1 MIGKSHIKIAHE
13 MLPLLNPSVCS
24 ILREYI
30 NSFES
35 GLDIPDRYMIWER
48 DPKEPAEK
56 GVQPKQLV
64 HRYYLDANNDRKRG
78 RLIDQIWTY
87 TEGIISFLGE
97 GADLS
102 EAYSSVEN
110 LAENWVLYF
119 GMLTH
124 FLGDLCSPLHVG
136 NCLDGEFRKISGN
149 RYHSKIEQAM
159 WRYHKD
165 VKVTIGCT
173 DTNTTLNTSQLVE
186 VAEKTYVE
194 YLLLKTLY
202 PLLPET
208 RNAFA
213 KLSIRVFEHAVFL
226 SAGWINTMIVQHGIE
241 SVLKEAIVKLEV
253 PLKRDET
260 RC

>member
-1 MIGKSHIKIAHE
+1 
-13 MLPLLNPSVCS
+13 MLPLLNPPVRGILEEYKS
-24 ILREYI
+24 I
-30 NSFES
+30 FES

-56 GVQPKQLV
+56 GIQPKQLV
-64 HRYYLDANNDRKRG
+64 HRYYLDANNDREQG

-87 TEGIISFLGE
+87 TEGIISFLDE
-97 GADLS
+97 GTDLS

-110 LAENWVLYF
+110 LVENWVLYF

-124 FLGDLCSPLHVG
+124 FLGDLCSPLHIG
-136 NCLDGEFRKISGN
+136 NCHDDEFRIISGN

-165 VKVTIGCT
+165 AKVTLGCT
-173 DTNTTLNTSQLVE
+173 VINTTLDTSQLLE

-194 YLLLKTLY
+194 YLLLKKLY

-213 KLSIRVFEHAVFL
+213 KLSIRVLERAVFF
-226 SAGWINTMIVQHGIE
+226 SAGWINTIIAQQGIE
-241 SVLKEAIVKLEV
+241 SVLKEAMAKLEI
-253 PLKRDET
+253 PLKRDEP
-260 RC
+260 CC